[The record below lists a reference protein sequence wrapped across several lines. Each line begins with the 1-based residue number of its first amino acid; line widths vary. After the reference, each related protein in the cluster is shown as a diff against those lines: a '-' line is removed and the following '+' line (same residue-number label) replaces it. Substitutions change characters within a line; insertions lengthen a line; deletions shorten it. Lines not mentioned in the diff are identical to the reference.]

1 MNIYRKEGTY
11 LVREKNTNEFV
22 RWQGDNKI
30 FFAGSKEDALIGLS
44 EDEFEALRVC
54 DCPDDIQEEYEKR
67 IIECIHSGEIDIQD
81 ILPKEVKVGI
91 YYYIDDEGKPQFDTD
106 EMRSEFEAY
115 ITELEKL
122 S

>member
-11 LVREKNTNEFV
+11 LVREKKTNTFV
-22 RWQGDNKI
+22 RWTDGKI
-30 FFAGSKEDALIGLS
+30 FFAGSKEDALLELN

-54 DCPDDIQEEYEKR
+54 DCPYNIQKEYEER
-67 IIECIHSGEIDIQD
+67 IIECIHSGELEVED
-81 ILPKEVKVGI
+81 ILPKEVKVGV
-91 YYYIDDEGKPQFDTD
+91 YYYIDGEGKPQFDTH
-106 EMRSEFEAY
+106 EMRNEFEAY

>member
-11 LVREKNTNEFV
+11 LVREKKTNTFV
-22 RWQGDNKI
+22 RWTDGKI
-30 FFAGSKEDALIGLS
+30 FFAGSKEDALLGLT

-54 DCPDDIQEEYEKR
+54 DCPKDIQEEYEKR

-81 ILPKEVKVGI
+81 IVPSAIAVDV
-91 YYYIDDEGKPQFDTD
+91 YYYIDDEGKPQFDT
-106 EMRSEFEAY
+106 ETMREEFEAY

>member
-11 LVREKNTNEFV
+11 LVREKKTNTFV
-22 RWQGDNKI
+22 RWTDGKI
-30 FFAGSKEDALIGLS
+30 FFAGSKEDALLGLN

-54 DCPDDIQEEYEKR
+54 DCPYNIQKEYEER
-67 IIECIHSGEIDIQD
+67 IIECIHSGELEVED
-81 ILPKEVKVGI
+81 ILPKEIKVGV

-106 EMRSEFEAY
+106 EMRNEFEAY

>member
-11 LVREKNTNEFV
+11 LVREKKTNTFV
-22 RWQGDNKI
+22 RWQSDNKI
-30 FFAGSKEDALIGLS
+30 FFAGSKEDALIGLT

-54 DCPDDIQEEYEKR
+54 DCPDDIQKEYEER
-67 IIECIHSGEIDIQD
+67 IIECIHSGELEVED
-81 ILPKEVKVGI
+81 ILPKEIKVGV

-106 EMRSEFEAY
+106 EMRNEFEAY